1 MGYSCYVYN
10 GPMILVP
17 DMRIPGED
25 KFEIG
30 MKCPSHGDKK
40 SGEGAF
46 CSVCGSKKVEYQ
58 TNIKIERP
66 CYDEDDKFLAEF
78 GGEEEFFDNYQN
90 VTTEFLGRK
99 YVKHE
104 HIYICQEGFESLEV
118 HQRSDCFGFHEQPV
132 LDIHNSKKIRHLQYV
147 LEKFNIPHEFKIGLL
162 VYVM

>member
-17 DMRIPGED
+17 DMRMPGED

-46 CSVCGSKKVEYQ
+46 CSVCGSKKVEYHKN
-58 TNIKIERP
+58 TKIARS
-66 CYDEDDKFLAEF
+66 CYDADENFLAEF
-78 GGEEEFFDNYQN
+78 GGEEEFCDNYLN
-90 VTTEFLGRK
+90 ITTEFLGCN

-104 HIYICQEGFESLEV
+104 HLYICQEEFESIEI
-118 HQRSDCFGFHEQPV
+118 HQMSECFGFHEQPV
-132 LDIHNSKKIRHLQYV
+132 LDIHNTQKIRHLQSV
-147 LEKFNIPHEFKIGLL
+147 LEKFNIQHEFKIGLL
-162 VYVM
+162 VYRM